1 MTIYPEEGRHM
12 LKVFLVEDE
21 SIVREGLK
29 KNIPWQEY
37 GYQFMGEASDGEMAL
52 PMIRKIRP
60 DVLITDIKMPFMDG
74 LALSQIVTQEIPDI
88 RIIIISGYDEFEYAQ
103 RAIRV
108 GVEQYLLKPIT
119 RGGLRKVLLEIREKI
134 ETEKEQKN
142 YLETFQN
149 EMKEYEDYSRR
160 SFLEKVFG
168 GVLSVQQIYEEA
180 AKLSLE
186 LDAPCYNLVLLS
198 LQTKHRNPEIA
209 VREPEGI
216 NQVREALL
224 RFFMRF
230 PEYLAF
236 RWNISLYGILIKG
249 ETERMEELEQ
259 RCISN
264 IEKICKEEEFSMEW
278 YAAIG
283 RPVERLSLLPECYTK
298 VNHILAHRFFN
309 PQQHI
314 LTEKDAVEFLPGK
327 DTKSF
332 ESVDSAKVN
341 PEIIQ
346 GFLGEG
352 KQEEIEDF
360 VNGYLA
366 GVKDALE
373 SRLFRDYLLLNVR
386 FTTVN
391 YMEML
396 GISKEELL
404 AEDDNEKV
412 REVSVNSRD
421 IYDYIQELLER
432 ALILRDRE
440 SENQGKKVLKKGL
453 EYIEE
458 NFSEDTLSLNGVAGA
473 IGVSGNYFSS
483 VFSQEM
489 QMTFIEYVTKKR
501 MDKAKKLL
509 RQSEMHSGDIAAEVG
524 YKDPHYFS
532 FVFKKT
538 VGCTPREY
546 RNGK

>member
-1 MTIYPEEGRHM
+1 
-12 LKVFLVEDE
+12 
-21 SIVREGLK
+21 
-29 KNIPWQEY
+29 
-37 GYQFMGEASDGEMAL
+37 
-52 PMIRKIRP
+52 
-60 DVLITDIKMPFMDG
+60 
-74 LALSQIVTQEIPDI
+74 
-88 RIIIISGYDEFEYAQ
+88 
-103 RAIRV
+103 
-108 GVEQYLLKPIT
+108 
-119 RGGLRKVLLEIREKI
+119 
-134 ETEKEQKN
+134 
-142 YLETFQN
+142 
-149 EMKEYEDYSRR
+149 
-160 SFLEKVFG
+160 
-168 GVLSVQQIYEEA
+168 
-180 AKLSLE
+180 
-186 LDAPCYNLVLLS
+186 
-198 LQTKHRNPEIA
+198 
-209 VREPEGI
+209 
-216 NQVREALL
+216 
-224 RFFMRF
+224 MR
-230 PEYLAF
+230 
-236 RWNISLYGILIKG
+236 
-249 ETERMEELEQ
+249 
-259 RCISN
+259 
-264 IEKICKEEEFSMEW
+264 
-278 YAAIG
+278 
-283 RPVERLSLLPECYTK
+283 
-298 VNHILAHRFFN
+298 
-309 PQQHI
+309 
-314 LTEKDAVEFLPGK
+314 
-327 DTKSF
+327 
-332 ESVDSAKVN
+332 
-341 PEIIQ
+341 
-346 GFLGEG
+346 EG

-421 IYDYIQELLER
+421 IYDYTQELLER

-458 NFSEDTLSLNGVAGA
+458 NFSEDTLSLNSVAGA

-509 RQSEMHSGDIAAEVG
+509 RQSEMHSGDIASEVG

>member
-1 MTIYPEEGRHM
+1 M

>member
-1 MTIYPEEGRHM
+1 M

-37 GYQFMGEASDGEMAL
+37 GFQFMGEASDGEMAL

-119 RGGLRKVLLEIREKI
+119 RGALRKVLLEIREKI
-134 ETEKEQKN
+134 ETEQEQKN

-198 LQTKHRNPEIA
+198 LQAKHQNPELA
-209 VREPEGI
+209 VKEPEGI
-216 NQVREALL
+216 NRVREALL

-259 RCISN
+259 RCISS
-264 IEKICKEEEFSMEW
+264 IEKICAEEEFSMEW
-278 YAAIG
+278 YVAVG

-309 PQQHI
+309 PQKHI
-314 LTEKDAVEFLPGK
+314 LTEKDAAEFLPGK
-327 DTKSF
+327 DIKSF

-346 GFLGEG
+346 GFLREG

-360 VNGYLA
+360 INGYLA
-366 GVKDALE
+366 GVKEALE

-396 GISKEELL
+396 GISQQELL

-412 REVSVNSRD
+412 RDVSVNSRN

-432 ALILRDRE
+432 ALALRDRE

-458 NFSEDTLSLNGVAGA
+458 NFSEDTLSLNSVAGA

>member
-1 MTIYPEEGRHM
+1 M

-74 LALSQIVTQEIPDI
+74 LALGQIVTQEIPDI

-119 RGGLRKVLLEIREKI
+119 RGALRKVLLEIREKI

>member
-1 MTIYPEEGRHM
+1 M

-88 RIIIISGYDEFEYAQ
+88 RIIIISGYDDFEYAQ

>member
-1 MTIYPEEGRHM
+1 M

-29 KNIPWQEY
+29 NNIPWREY

-88 RIIIISGYDEFEYAQ
+88 KIIIISGYDEFEYAQ

-119 RGGLRKVLLEIREKI
+119 RGALRKVLLEIREKI
-134 ETEKEQKN
+134 ETEQEQKN

-149 EMKEYEDYSRR
+149 EMKEYEEYSRR

-180 AKLSLE
+180 AKISLE
-186 LDAPCYNLVLLS
+186 LGGPCYNVVLLS
-198 LQTKHRNPEIA
+198 LQVKRQNPELA
-209 VREPEGI
+209 GQEPEGFDR
-216 NQVREALL
+216 VKEAMF
-224 RFFMRF
+224 RYFMRF
-230 PEYLAF
+230 PEYLVF
-236 RWNISLYGILIKG
+236 RWNISLYGVLIKG
-249 ETERMEELEQ
+249 DGERMEELKE
-259 RCISN
+259 RCLTN
-264 IEKICKEEEFSMEW
+264 IEKICSEEEFSMEW
-278 YAAIG
+278 HVAAG
-283 RPVERLSLLPECYTK
+283 EPVERLSLLPECYTK

-309 PQQHI
+309 PRQHI
-314 LTEKDAVEFLPGK
+314 LTEKDAAEFLPGK
-327 DTKSF
+327 EIKSF

-346 GFLGEG
+346 GFLREG

-360 VNGYLA
+360 IKGYLA

-373 SRLFRDYLLLNVR
+373 SRLFRDYLLLNIR
-386 FTTVN
+386 FTTVH
-391 YMEML
+391 YIETL
-396 GISKEELL
+396 GIDQQEVLPEN
-404 AEDDNEKV
+404 DPDRI
-412 REVSVNSRD
+412 REVSVNSGN
-421 IYDYIQELLER
+421 IQDYMQELLER
-432 ALILRDRE
+432 ALTLRDRE
-440 SENQGKKVLKKGL
+440 NENQGKRVLNKGL

-458 NFSEDTLSLNGVAGA
+458 NFSEDSLSLNSVAGA

-489 QMTFIEYVTKKR
+489 RMTFIEYVTKKR
-501 MDKAKKLL
+501 MEKAKKLL
-509 RQSEMHSGDIAAEVG
+509 RQSEKHSGEIAAEVG

>member
-1 MTIYPEEGRHM
+1 M

-119 RGGLRKVLLEIREKI
+119 RGALRKVLLEIREKI

>member
-1 MTIYPEEGRHM
+1 M

-119 RGGLRKVLLEIREKI
+119 RGALRKVLLEIREKI

-198 LQTKHRNPEIA
+198 LQAKHQNPEIA

-216 NQVREALL
+216 NRVREALL

-264 IEKICKEEEFSMEW
+264 IEKICREEEFSMEW

-346 GFLGEG
+346 GFLREG

-391 YMEML
+391 YMEVL

-421 IYDYIQELLER
+421 IYGYIQELLER

-458 NFSEDTLSLNGVAGA
+458 KFSEDTLSLNSVAGA

>member
-1 MTIYPEEGRHM
+1 M

-29 KNIPWQEY
+29 NNIPWREY
-37 GYQFMGEASDGEMAL
+37 GYEFMGEASDGEMAL

-88 RIIIISGYDEFEYAQ
+88 KIIIISGYDEFEYAQ

-108 GVEQYLLKPIT
+108 GVEQYLLKPVT
-119 RGGLRKVLLEIREKI
+119 RGALRKVLLELREKI
-134 ETEKEQKN
+134 ENEREQKN

-149 EMKEYEDYSRR
+149 EMKEYEDYARR
-160 SFLEKVFG
+160 NFLEKVFG

-180 AKLSLE
+180 AKLSLD
-186 LDAPCYNLVLLS
+186 LDGPCYNLVLLN
-198 LQTKHRNPEIA
+198 LQVKRLNTEFGAP
-209 VREPEGI
+209 EPEGFGRV
-216 NQVREALL
+216 QEGLL
-224 RFFMRF
+224 RYFMRF
-230 PEYLAF
+230 PEYLMF
-236 RWNISLYGILIKG
+236 RWNINLFGILIKG
-249 ETERMEELEQ
+249 EAAQMEEMEE
-259 RCISN
+259 RCIRN
-264 IEKICKEEEFSMEW
+264 IERICSEEESSMEW
-278 YAAIG
+278 YAAVG
-283 RPVERLSLLPECYTK
+283 EPVERLSLLPECYTK

-309 PQQHI
+309 SKQHI
-314 LTEKDAVEFLPGK
+314 LTEKDTEGFLAEN

-346 GFLGEG
+346 GFLREG
-352 KQEEIEDF
+352 KQEELEDF
-360 VNGYLA
+360 INGYLA

-373 SRLFRDYLLLNVR
+373 SRLFRDYLLLNIR
-386 FTTVN
+386 FTVIN

-396 GISKEELL
+396 GIDKQDILP
-404 AEDDNEKV
+404 EDEHDKV
-412 REVSVNSRD
+412 QEVSVNSRD
-421 IYDYIQELLER
+421 LYGYMQELLER
-432 ALILRDRE
+432 ALLLRDRE
-440 SENQGKKVLKKGL
+440 SENQGKRVLKKGL

-458 NFSEDTLSLNGVAGA
+458 NFSEESLSLNGVAGA

-501 MDKAKKLL
+501 MEKAKKLL
-509 RQSEMHSGDIAAEVG
+509 RQTEKHSGEIAAQVG